1 MARTNELV
9 PDVSPETYRRILG
22 YDPFETPL
30 LPTRLTRARDGRFD
44 VDAEAKAAWKGLFER
59 FVQNVF
65 PVG

>member
-1 MARTNELV
+1 MLAV
-9 PDVSPETYRRILG
+9 ASD
-22 YDPFETPL
+22 PL